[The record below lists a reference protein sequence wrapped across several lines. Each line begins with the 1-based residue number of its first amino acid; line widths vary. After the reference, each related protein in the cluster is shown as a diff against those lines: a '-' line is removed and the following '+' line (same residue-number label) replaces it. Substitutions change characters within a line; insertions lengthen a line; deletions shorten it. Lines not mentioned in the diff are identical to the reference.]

1 LAKYYVENEKK
12 RQIWQ
17 KILIKIGRQTKN
29 PLGGE
34 KGYQI
39 TAINAITDESL
50 VLFVENAVI

>member
-1 LAKYYVENEKK
+1 
-12 RQIWQ
+12 
-17 KILIKIGRQTKN
+17 LIKIGRQTKN